1 MRVLLLEDNPTD
13 ARLIEEAISET
24 ADAGVE
30 LVHVTR
36 LASALEQLGAGEVD
50 LVLLDL
56 SVPDSHGF
64 ETFTQAQTSAGEVP
78 IVVLSGTDDED
89 LAVCAVRAGAQDYLV
104 KGHVDG
110 NLLIRAMR
118 YAVERQRAEVAL
130 RHSERALR
138 ELATKQMALAEIG
151 RVVSSSLQL
160 GQVFDS
166 FAEQVGR
173 LMPFDR
179 ITIGVSDRDRNR
191 YETAFAWGVD
201 VGARGR
207 EDATSLAGSIAE
219 RVVETKSTVLFQPL
233 SLQQVERGFPASSP
247 VFEAGLRSFL
257 CAPLVSN
264 DGVIGLLHIQSTQA
278 EAYSERDMTMIQSI
292 AAQIAGAV
300 YSSQLYAALRN
311 AEEATRESEARFR
324 DLFDAA
330 PVGYHELSLDGRVT
344 RVNRTELA
352 MLGFAADEMLGHEL
366 WDFMA
371 EDEREKARLAR
382 EERLAGVG
390 FGSPE
395 HHFERRFLHRD
406 GRHVPV
412 QVQTRLLRDG
422 GGNIIGTRATIQ
434 DISERKRSEEE
445 RERLIVELQE
455 ALTRIK
461 TLSGLLPIC
470 SSCKKI
476 RDDKGYWSQIETY
489 IRDHTEADFSHG
501 LCPVCADE
509 LYPELRPGATSG

>member
-1 MRVLLLEDNPTD
+1 MRVLLLEDNPAD
-13 ARLIEEAISET
+13 ARLIEEAVSEA

-36 LASALEQLGAGEVD
+36 LASALEHLEAGDVD

-56 SVPDSHGF
+56 SVPDSYGF
-64 ETFTQAQTSAGEVP
+64 ETFTKAQTGAGEVP

-89 LAVCAVRAGAQDYLV
+89 LAVRAVRAGAQDYLV
-104 KGHVDG
+104 KGRVDG

-118 YAVERQRAEVAL
+118 YAIERQRVEVAL
-130 RHSERALR
+130 RHSEQALK
-138 ELATKQMALAEIG
+138 ELATKQMVLAEIG

-160 GQVFDS
+160 EQVFDS

-173 LMPFDR
+173 LMPLDR
-179 ITIGVSDRDRNR
+179 ITIGLSDRARNR
-191 YETAFAWGVD
+191 YEVAFASGVD
-201 VGARGR
+201 VGSRGR
-207 EDATSLAGSIAE
+207 GDVISLRGSIAE

-233 SLQQVERGFPASSP
+233 SLEQAERGFPASSP
-247 VFEAGLRSFL
+247 IFKAGLRSFL

-264 DGVIGLLHIQSTQA
+264 DDVIGLLHVQSAQA
-278 EAYSERDMTMIQSI
+278 EAYSERDVTIIQSI

-300 YSSQLYAALRN
+300 SSSQLHTALRN

-352 MLGFAADEMLGHEL
+352 MLGFAADEMLGHNI
-366 WDFMA
+366 WDFLA
-371 EDEREKARLAR
+371 EDERAKARR
-382 EERLAGVG
+382 SHEERLAGLA
-390 FGSPE
+390 SPDQ
-395 HHFERRFLHRD
+395 HFERQFRHRD

-412 QVQTRLLRDG
+412 LVQSRLLRDG
-422 GGNIIGTRATIQ
+422 GGNVIGTRATIQ
-434 DISERKRSEEE
+434 DISERKRAEEE
-445 RERLIVELQE
+445 RERLIVELQQ
-455 ALTRIK
+455 ALARIK

-476 RDDKGYWSQIETY
+476 RDDKGDWSQIETY

-509 LYPELRPGATSG
+509 LYPELRRGATSGR

>member
-1 MRVLLLEDNPTD
+1 MRVLLLEDNPADT
-13 ARLIEEAISET
+13 RLIEEAISEA

-36 LASALEQLGAGEVD
+36 LASALEQLEAGDVD

-64 ETFTQAQTSAGEVP
+64 ETFTKAQISAGEVP
-78 IVVLSGTDDED
+78 IVVLSGSDDEE
-89 LAVCAVRAGAQDYLV
+89 LAVRAVRAGAQDYLV

-110 NLLIRAMR
+110 NLLVRAMR
-118 YAVERQRAEVAL
+118 YAIERQRAEVAL
-130 RHSERALR
+130 RHSEQALR

-151 RVVSSSLQL
+151 RIVSSSLQL

-173 LMPFDR
+173 LMPLGR
-179 ITIGVSDRDRNR
+179 ITIGLSDRARNE
-191 YETAFAWGVD
+191 YEVAFASGVD
-201 VGARGR
+201 VGARERG
-207 EDATSLAGSIAE
+207 DVISLRGSIAE

-233 SLQQVERGFPASSP
+233 SLDDVERGFPAASP
-247 VFEAGLRSFL
+247 IFEAGLRSFL
-257 CAPLVSN
+257 CAPLISN
-264 DGVIGLLHIQSTQA
+264 DGVIGLLHIQSTQV
-278 EAYSERDMTMIQSI
+278 EAYSEHDVTTIESI

-300 YSSQLYAALRN
+300 SSSQLHAALRN
-311 AEEATRESEARFR
+311 AEEATRQSEARFR

-330 PVGYHELSLDGRVT
+330 PVGYHELNLDGRIT

-352 MLGFAADEMLGHEL
+352 MLGFASDEMMGHEM
-366 WDFMA
+366 WDFLA
-371 EDEREKARLAR
+371 EDEREKARHED
-382 EERLAGVG
+382 EERLTGC
-390 FGSPE
+390 GSPDQ
-395 HHFERRFLHRD
+395 HFERQFRHRD
-406 GRHVPV
+406 GSHIPV
-412 QVQTRLLRDG
+412 LVQSRLLRDG

-445 RERLIVELQE
+445 RERLIVELRG
-455 ALTRIK
+455 ALARIK

-489 IRDHTEADFSHG
+489 IRDRTDADFSHG
-501 LCPVCADE
+501 LCPVCAYE
-509 LYPELRPGATSG
+509 LYPELRPGAMSG

>member
-1 MRVLLLEDNPTD
+1 MRVLLLEDNPAD
-13 ARLIEEAISET
+13 ARLIEEAVSEA

-36 LASALEQLGAGEVD
+36 LAPALEQLEAGDVD

-64 ETFTQAQTSAGEVP
+64 ETFTKAQTSAGEVP

-89 LAVCAVRAGAQDYLV
+89 LAVRAVRAGAQDYLV
-104 KGHVDG
+104 KGHADG
-110 NLLIRAMR
+110 DLLIRAMR
-118 YAVERQRAEVAL
+118 YAIERQRAEVAL
-130 RHSERALR
+130 RHSEQALR

-160 GQVFDS
+160 EQVFDS

-173 LMPFDR
+173 LMPLDR
-179 ITIGVSDRDRNR
+179 ITIGLSDRDRNR
-191 YETAFAWGVD
+191 YETVFARGVD

-207 EDATSLAGSIAE
+207 GHVISLRGSIAE

-233 SLQQVERGFPASSP
+233 SLEEVERRFPVASP

-257 CAPLVSN
+257 CAPLISN
-264 DGVIGLLHIQSTQA
+264 DGVIGLLHIQSAQA
-278 EAYSERDMTMIQSI
+278 EAYSERDVTIIQSI

-300 YSSQLYAALRN
+300 SSSQLHAALRN
-311 AEEATRESEARFR
+311 AEEATRQSEARFR

-330 PVGYHELSLDGRVT
+330 PVGYHELNLDGRVT

-352 MLGFAADEMLGHEL
+352 MLGFAADEMLGHEI
-366 WDFMA
+366 WDFVA
-371 EDEREKARLAR
+371 EHGR
-382 EERLAGVG
+382 EEARREFQDRVSGRV
-390 FGSPE
+390 PVDRP
-395 HHFERRFLHRD
+395 FERQLRRMD
-406 GRHVPV
+406 GTILPV
-412 QVQTRLLRDG
+412 LAQSRLLRDSSG
-422 GGNIIGTRATIQ
+422 KVIGMRTTIQ
-434 DISERKRSEEE
+434 DIGERKRSEEE
-445 RERLIVELQE
+445 REKLILELQE
-455 ALTRIK
+455 ALAKIK

-489 IRDHTEADFSHG
+489 IRDRTEADFTHG

-509 LYPELRPGATSG
+509 LYPELKPGATSG